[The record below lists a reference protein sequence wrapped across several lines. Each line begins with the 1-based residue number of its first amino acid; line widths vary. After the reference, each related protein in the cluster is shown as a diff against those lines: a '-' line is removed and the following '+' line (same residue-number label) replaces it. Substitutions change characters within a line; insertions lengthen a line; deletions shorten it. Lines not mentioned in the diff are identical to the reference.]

1 MATSKRSGIID
12 PPDRLDLSMLDRDI
26 HNICEL
32 YLALRIVS
40 TGTTLEIRSLHL
52 NSKGEEANIIM

>member
-1 MATSKRSGIID
+1 MTTSKRSGIID

-40 TGTTLEIRSLHL
+40 TGSTLEIRSLHL
-52 NSKGEEANIIM
+52 NSKG